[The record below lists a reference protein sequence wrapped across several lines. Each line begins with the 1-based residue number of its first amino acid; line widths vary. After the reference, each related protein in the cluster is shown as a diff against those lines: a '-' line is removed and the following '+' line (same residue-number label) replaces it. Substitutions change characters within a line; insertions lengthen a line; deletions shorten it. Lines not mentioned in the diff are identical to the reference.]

1 MITLTLTAPEYSY
14 LARAVERDLD
24 DVRTLVAFGEDDGF
38 VSDVRLA
45 EAVLVKM
52 AMVDQ
57 TQVYPY

>member
-24 DVRTLVAFGEDDGF
+24 DVRTLVAFGEGDGF